1 MRRNANVLLLVACG
15 VLLTAGAPWV
25 GAQAPASPKT
35 DERQQMMERHMAQMQ
50 DDMAK
55 IKAAKTSA
63 EKDRLIKEHMAH
75 MREHMRM
82 MGAKSASGADQEHR
96 CGKMGDPPQGETPS
110 QHH

>member
-1 MRRNANVLLLVACG
+1 MRRNAKALLLVASG
-15 VLLTAGAPWV
+15 VLLTAGAPWL
-25 GAQAPASPKT
+25 GAQAPAGPKT

-63 EKDRLIKEHMAH
+63 EKDRLMEEHMEH

-82 MGAKSASGADQEHR
+82 MGAKSASGANKEHR
-96 CGKMGDPPQGETPS
+96 CGKMGDQPKGEAPS